1 MSCLKIRKMFSAYLD
16 GAVSGREMQAL
27 SSHLDG
33 CRACSCEFE
42 AWRGVQQA
50 LGSVGPVKAP
60 EDLGLRLRLAISHE
74 AARRQGR
81 WWHGV
86 TSRWDNVL
94 KPTLLQASAGFAGSV
109 VLLGSLALLIGV
121 VAAPQPVM
129 ANDEPLGALTAPHYL
144 YSSAHQQPVVT
155 PSDSTIVIQ
164 ADVNSF
170 GRVYN
175 YRIISGPTDPATDTQ
190 VLSQLMLQVYEP
202 ARAFG
207 EPVRG
212 QVLITFSGVSVRG

>member
-129 ANDEPLGALTAPHYL
+129 ANDEPLGALTSPHYL
-144 YSSAHQQPVVT
+144 YSSAHVEPT
-155 PSDSTIVIQ
+155 MPADATIVVE
-164 ADVNSF
+164 ANVNSA
-170 GRVYN
+170 GRVYE
-175 YRIISGPTDPATDTQ
+175 YKIVSGPTDLATQAQ
-190 VLSQLMLQVYEP
+190 VRDQLMLQVYEP

-212 QVLITFSGVSVRG
+212 QVLVTFSGVSVRG